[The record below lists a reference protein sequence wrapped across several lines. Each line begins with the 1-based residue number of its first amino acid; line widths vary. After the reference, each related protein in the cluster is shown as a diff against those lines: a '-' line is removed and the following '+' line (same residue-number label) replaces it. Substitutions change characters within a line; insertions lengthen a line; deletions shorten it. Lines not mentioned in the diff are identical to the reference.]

1 MKEESNEFTIVEI
14 QNLRVD
20 AIYGKKKHYNAA
32 DRKEKYHKKLG
43 LIQITLNVILG
54 SYLFGAAA
62 TTVPNAL
69 NWIGAILALVSATA
83 AGLQTYYNYER
94 QVELHRSIAGR
105 YLAVIKECSR
115 LIAYH
120 KDKAI
125 EASLLRQQFE
135 TLSSVCD
142 QINSDSIKCPTNE
155 EDYKKAQEGFKA
167 GEEEYTENERSSKK

>member
-1 MKEESNEFTIVEI
+1 MKEELNKFTVVEM

-32 DRKEKYHKKLG
+32 DRKEKYHKNLG
-43 LIQITLNVILG
+43 LIQIILNVILG

-62 TTVPNAL
+62 TTLPNAL
-69 NWIGAILALVSATA
+69 NWIGAILALISATA

-94 QVELHRSIAGR
+94 DVELHRAIASR

-120 KDKAI
+120 KDGVI
-125 EASLLRQQFE
+125 EAALLREQFE
-135 TLSSVCD
+135 NLSSVCD
-142 QINSDSIKCPTNE
+142 HINADSAKCPASV
-155 EDYKKAQEGFKA
+155 EDYKKAQEGFKS
-167 GEEEYTENERSSKK
+167 GEEEYTEIERNSR